1 MNVRERAELGGGDP
15 GACLTRPR
23 VPMSAT
29 ETTAVAEERAVDRG
43 EKRVAP
49 LELFF
54 DLVFVFALTQVTEL
68 MSENPTWEG
77 LGQGTLVLAALWWA
91 WGAYAWLTN
100 YVAADEGLERMLMFG
115 VMGAMLV
122 AALAVP
128 HAFGDDAL
136 LFAVA
141 YAIARWL
148 HIFIW
153 AEANED
159 VDTGQAIVRLARTA
173 LPAPTLLIA
182 AGLVDDG
189 AARAVLWIVALAIDL
204 SGPFVFG
211 VRGFRVS
218 AGHFA
223 ERFGLIVIIAL
234 GESIVAIGAGV
245 SGDLDVGVI
254 VAAALGLV
262 VSCALWWGYF
272 DVWALI
278 TETRFRRARGHSRIL
293 IARDTY
299 SYLHLPMVAGV
310 VMIALGIKKTIG
322 DVEEPLKTAPA
333 VALFG
338 GIALYYAG
346 HIGVRLRMTRTLFR
360 GRLVALVA
368 SLALIPVAIEVD
380 ALVAL
385 ALAAALTSGVVL
397 YEVIRYREARHRIRA
412 EAAH

>member
-1 MNVRERAELGGGDP
+1 
-15 GACLTRPR
+15 
-23 VPMSAT
+23 MSVA
-29 ETTAVAEERAVDRG
+29 ETTGVQREGEIDRG

-68 MSENPTWEG
+68 MSEHPTWEG
-77 LGQGTLVLAALWWA
+77 LGQGLLVMTALWWA

-100 YVAADEGLERMLMFG
+100 YIAAEEGLERLLMFG
-115 VMGAMLV
+115 VMGAMLI

-128 HAFGDDAL
+128 RAFGDDAL

-141 YAIARWL
+141 YAVARWL
-148 HIFIW
+148 HIFIF

-159 VDTGQAIVRLARTA
+159 IDTGQAIVRLARTA
-173 LPAPTLLIA
+173 LPAPLLLIA

-189 AARAVLWIVALAIDL
+189 GARAVIWVVALAIDL
-204 SGPFVFG
+204 AGPFVFG

-245 SGDLDVGVI
+245 SSDLDVGII
-254 VAAALGLV
+254 VGAALGLV
-262 VSCALWWGYF
+262 VSCALWWAYF

-293 IARDTY
+293 IARDVY
-299 SYLHLPMVAGV
+299 SYLHLPMIAGV
-310 VMIALGIKKTIG
+310 VLIALGIKKTIG
-322 DVEEPLKTAPA
+322 DVDEPLKVAPA
-333 VALFG
+333 VALLG

-346 HIGVRLRMTRTLFR
+346 HVGIRWRMTHTLFR
-360 GRLVALVA
+360 GRLVALLA
-368 SLALIPVAIEVD
+368 SVALIPVATEVD
-380 ALVAL
+380 ALIAL
-385 ALAAALTSGVVL
+385 ALAAVVTSGVIL
-397 YEVIRYREARHRIRA
+397 YEALRYAEGRHRIRA
-412 EAAH
+412 EAR

>member
-1 MNVRERAELGGGDP
+1 
-15 GACLTRPR
+15 
-23 VPMSAT
+23 MSVA
-29 ETTAVAEERAVDRG
+29 ETTGVQREDEIDRG

-68 MSENPTWEG
+68 MSEHPTWEG
-77 LGQGTLVLAALWWA
+77 LGQGLLVMTALWWA

-100 YVAADEGLERMLMFG
+100 YIAAEEGLERLLMFG
-115 VMGAMLV
+115 VMGAMLI

-128 HAFGDDAL
+128 RAFGDDAL

-141 YAIARWL
+141 YAVARWL
-148 HIFIW
+148 HIFIF
-153 AEANED
+153 AEAND
-159 VDTGQAIVRLARTA
+159 DIDTGQAIVRLARTA
-173 LPAPTLLIA
+173 LPAPLLLIA

-189 AARAVLWIVALAIDL
+189 GARAVIWVVALAIDL
-204 SGPFVFG
+204 AGPFVFG

-245 SGDLDVGVI
+245 SSDLDVGII
-254 VAAALGLV
+254 VGAALGLV
-262 VSCALWWGYF
+262 VSCALWWAYF

-278 TETRFRRARGHSRIL
+278 TETRFRRARGLSRIL
-293 IARDTY
+293 IARDVY
-299 SYLHLPMVAGV
+299 SYLHLPMIAGV
-310 VMIALGIKKTIG
+310 VLIALGIKKTIG
-322 DVEEPLKTAPA
+322 DVDEPLKVASA

-346 HIGVRLRMTRTLFR
+346 HIGVRWRMTHTLFR
-360 GRLVALVA
+360 GRLVALLA
-368 SLALIPVAIEVD
+368 SVALIPVATEVD
-380 ALVAL
+380 ALLAL
-385 ALAAALTSGVVL
+385 GLAAAVTSGVIL
-397 YEVIRYREARHRIRA
+397 YEALRYAEDRHRIRA
-412 EAAH
+412 DAR